1 MLQKR
6 VLAARAAVPP
16 AVQAEAFSDAALQQL
31 AAIASAAPVE
41 GAEEDAEDAKEEEAG
56 ASAGAQRRA
65 AAAAALEV
73 LLAVATDPAHGLA
86 APPAATAGFALA
98 DAGSHQLQPGQRR
111 LLRMLLRLRPA
122 DSAAHLQLLLAAA
135 AADAPLAAALLLALP
150 YSLDPAAAGA
160 AAGAAAVGRWF
171 AHAAVASRLL
181 QLLPSAAP
189 SGLQLLASRGGGGAS
204 VPAPGGRRAQALLRC
219 CFPPCLP
226 KAALSRGLQHSN
238 ALVSGLG
245 CEQERSAAMTAMLGT
260 LRGRG
265 SAPIPLL
272 TTAAA
277 AAGWCATL
285 QRRCGMALWA
295 CW

>member
-1 MLQKR
+1 MTAALPTTAHPQVLRLLQKR
-6 VLAARAAVPP
+6 VLPVKAAVPP

-31 AAIASAAPVE
+31 ATIAAAAPVE
-41 GAEEDAEDAKEEEAG
+41 GAEEEAEDGEEDEGGKGAG
-56 ASAGAQRRA
+56 TQRRA

-86 APPAATAGFALA
+86 ALPAATAGFVLA
-98 DAGSHQLQPGQRR
+98 DAGSHQLQTGQRR

-122 DSAAHLQLLLAAA
+122 DSAAHLQLLLATA

-150 YSLDPAAAGA
+150 YGLEPAAAGA

-181 QLLPSAAP
+181 QLLPSATP
-189 SGLQLLASRGGGGAS
+189 PGLQLLASGGGAAS

-219 CFPPCLP
+219 CFPPCLQ

-238 ALVSGLG
+238 ALV
-245 CEQERSAAMTAMLGT
+245 RDWAA
-260 LRGRG
+260 LRCQ
-265 SAPIPLL
+265 
-272 TTAAA
+272 
-277 AAGWCATL
+277 AGMGWEL
-285 QRRCGMALWA
+285 QG
-295 CW
+295 